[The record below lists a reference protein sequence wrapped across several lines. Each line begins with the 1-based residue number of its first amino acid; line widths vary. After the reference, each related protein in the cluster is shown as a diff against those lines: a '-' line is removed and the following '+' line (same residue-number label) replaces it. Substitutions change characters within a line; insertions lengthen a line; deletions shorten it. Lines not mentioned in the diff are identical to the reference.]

1 MGALGSLDRSAK
13 TNRRE
18 AGVNTRGRQ
27 PIRARKDRREDRV
40 PRPARGVCPSQANN
54 AARKMVRGEKRGE
67 LIECPFPNVSRVRR
81 RSHLAAS
88 VSKDSL
94 WCRDDRCICVLESL
108 AKVHEQ
114 SFRAK
119 KMLDDIGAHDDA
131 PLNLSRQRQWLIYVK
146 VMLQPCA
153 ELISLTTATQILAVV
168 DADDFEAGVEI
179 DQLLTV
185 AATDIDYTEG
195 LKALAYPGSGGIDG
209 ALPLRLLFLPFV
221 VIQWPVTRPVAD
233 GQEIRAG

>member
-1 MGALGSLDRSAK
+1 
-13 TNRRE
+13 
-18 AGVNTRGRQ
+18 
-27 PIRARKDRREDRV
+27 
-40 PRPARGVCPSQANN
+40 VCPSQANK
-54 AARKMVRGEKRGE
+54 AAPKMVRREKRGE
-67 LIECPFPNVSRVRR
+67 LIECPFPNVSQVRR

-88 VSKDSL
+88 VSEDSL
-94 WCRDDRCICVLESL
+94 GRRDYCGICELESL
-108 AKVHEQ
+108 AKAHEQ

-153 ELISLTTATQILAVV
+153 EVISLTTTAQILAVV
-168 DADDFEAGVEI
+168 DADDFEARVEI

-185 AATDIDYTEG
+185 AATDIDYTPR

-209 ALPLRLLFLPFV
+209 PLPLPLLFRLFA
-221 VIQWPVTRPVAD
+221 VIHRPVTRPVAD
-233 GQEIRAG
+233 GQEIGGR